1 MRPDRV
7 VIGAETERAREMLQ
21 RLYRPLYLI
30 EAPIV
35 FTGIEAA
42 ELTKYAANAFLAMK
56 VTFINEMADLCEKV
70 GPTPM
75 TSPAASGSM
84 AGSGANSC
92 TPDRGSAAPAFPR
105 TPSLRCALHRSTEH
119 HRGWWK
125 A

>member
-42 ELTKYAANAFLAMK
+42 DRQR
-56 VTFINEMADLCEKV
+56 I
-70 GPTPM
+70 
-75 TSPAASGSM
+75 PAHEGHLHQRNGGS
-84 AGSGANSC
+84 
-92 TPDRGSAAPAFPR
+92 
-105 TPSLRCALHRSTEH
+105 L
-119 HRGWWK
+119 
-125 A
+125 